1 MEELNS
7 RKFKIKQLLYVLTI
21 FKELCL
27 TEAERIEFIDTL
39 VFPMIL
45 KEKWLYE
52 ENKCIRVTLNRKLV
66 EFKKSAPDLV
76 KKWRVI
82 FDINDC

>member
-82 FDINDC
+82 FDINDS